1 MIQQNTGDEREV
13 SGMEEDDILG
23 VLRGTTIQLVRE
35 CRDADLLDLICK
47 LLSQQVADHPV
58 NSKVYQDL

>member
-1 MIQQNTGDEREV
+1 
-13 SGMEEDDILG
+13 MEEDDILG

-47 LLSQQVADHPV
+47 LLVSQQVADHPV